1 MVNEK
6 RDLIDRKDLA
16 EILSTLTMTIT
27 GLRAGKG
34 VLYEFMKEYRKSVL
48 RIVDETPTVD
58 AVEVVHGRWIL
69 KSRIYK
75 MFDDVDEE
83 FYVEC
88 NLCNREE
95 PVCFEFGEQQMLDYA
110 KRHYPYCHCGA
121 KMDGGIENDI

>member
-1 MVNEK
+1 MENNN
-6 RDLIDRKDLA
+6 RLIRPGDLIA
-16 EILSTLTMTIT
+16 TLRDDPDINGKNFARIKRHIDNAPTM
-27 GLRAGKG
+27 
-34 VLYEFMKEYRKSVL
+34 
-48 RIVDETPTVD
+48 D
-58 AVEVVHGRWIL
+58 AVPVVHGRWIL

-121 KMDGGIENDI
+121 KMDGGNEDV